1 MDYLRGAVVIN
12 LDADPLD
19 YCTSIPTSAKVL
31 GVVTCGTS
39 APGALLMFATP
50 VTDRNGLTYPHALRS
65 LIGDT
70 MYRLPMYRTIKA
82 LKELGAGVDL

>member
-1 MDYLRGAVVIN
+1 MDYLRGAVIVN
-12 LDADPLD
+12 LTADPLA
-19 YCTSIPTSAKVL
+19 YCSTLPASAKCL

-39 APGALLMFATP
+39 APGALLLFPTP
-50 VTDRNGLTYPHALRS
+50 VTDRNGLTYPYALRS

-82 LKELGAGVDL
+82 LRAAGAEI